1 MLSSPLQGK
10 AGVRIN
16 SGRIWG
22 LWFMDDPGLVLSY
35 ELGRTVGPGSAPAI
49 AVTSLH
55 TALCSEDLQCV
66 STLWLTSAWSSMGL
80 LLTRRAPTTSG
91 CLSQERCRIPGL
103 AQCVPLSSSSFLS
116 SFLFRSLPPL
126 CPPPSVLYL
135 ETRSHC
141 LPGCPRSPYVDQA
154 GLQFQR
160 SVCFYL
166 SGAGIKGWDYPLFLL
181 FSLVRFGWFVCL
193 VCVWVFG
200 MYRHMHGCWAC
211 IDTCMLR
218 ACRGHRGHALELQ
231 RL

>member
-1 MLSSPLQGK
+1 MSPTPSPLFQRTCLSSRPRTSGTQSFMLSSPLQGK

-35 ELGRTVGPGSAPAI
+35 ELRRTVGPGSAPAI

-103 AQCVPLSSSSFLS
+103 AQYVPLSPSSFLS
-116 SFLFRSLPPL
+116 FFLFRSSPLPLLHPPPPL
-126 CPPPSVLYL
+126 SSLYM
-135 ETRSHC
+135 T
-141 LPGCPRSPYVDQA
+141 
-154 GLQFQR
+154 
-160 SVCFYL
+160 
-166 SGAGIKGWDYPLFLL
+166 
-181 FSLVRFGWFVCL
+181 
-193 VCVWVFG
+193 
-200 MYRHMHGCWAC
+200 
-211 IDTCMLR
+211 T
-218 ACRGHRGHALELQ
+218 
-231 RL
+231 